1 MEDEGCWHRRN
12 RKLLTMGPG
21 DKKVGKKTK
30 KLVECRRE
38 HWNN

>member
-1 MEDEGCWHRRN
+1 MEDEADWHRRN

-21 DKKVGKKTK
+21 DKKVGKMK
-30 KLVECRRE
+30 KLMEYRRRE